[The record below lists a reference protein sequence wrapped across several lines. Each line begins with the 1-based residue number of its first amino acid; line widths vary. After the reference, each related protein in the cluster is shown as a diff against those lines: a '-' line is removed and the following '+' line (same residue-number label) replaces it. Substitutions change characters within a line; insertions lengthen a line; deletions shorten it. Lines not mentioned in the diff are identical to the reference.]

1 MYSMILLMAMSGSAA
16 DTPSWGLRGGCC
28 GGGGCAGAS
37 CGGYGHGGCHG
48 GGHGW
53 GHAWRGGCCGGF
65 GLSVHGGG
73 SCEGSGFG
81 RQYARYPEYGPVNYY
96 GFAGCYGS
104 CYGSYTNYFSYWSM
118 QPMVHYGYGM
128 PRPAGPV
135 PPTPVK
141 PTVPKSGGT
150 PKIGLDGAPASVLV
164 CLPAEATLLA
174 NGKPTTQTSDTRSF
188 VTPNLP
194 AGQAFHYVLTAQ
206 IERDGRMLTQSK
218 EVEVAAGLTTKVE
231 FDFGDS
237 TKVATK

>member
-28 GGGGCAGAS
+28 GG
-37 CGGYGHGGCHG
+37 
-48 GGHGW
+48 
-53 GHAWRGGCCGGF
+53 F

-73 SCEGSGFG
+73 SCDG

-141 PTVPKSGGT
+141 PTV
-150 PKIGLDGAPASVLV
+150 
-164 CLPAEATLLA
+164 
-174 NGKPTTQTSDTRSF
+174 
-188 VTPNLP
+188 
-194 AGQAFHYVLTAQ
+194 
-206 IERDGRMLTQSK
+206 
-218 EVEVAAGLTTKVE
+218 
-231 FDFGDS
+231 
-237 TKVATK
+237 